1 MHGYHVTSK
10 IYRSLYILYN
20 ALIFIQNVIRG
31 DINQP
36 LCDMT
41 LDLTQSTN
49 HIIVEH
55 SLLSLADFEEVRISF
70 IISIVSW
77 NYLVPFYDQ
86 GSFYILYGNHSDII
100 YIQCFI
106 LRTIKQ
112 YFNNFIYFKQ
122 FNLKFNCNSYLV
134 HRVHCIFGLKATSI
148 TFMSA
153 SIKSYTYLWFGYLEV
168 VNLCMINIWPYWA
181 EFVLF
186 TRKSEKYIKGEDPIR
201 ARKTERGKFNPT
213 SFLDQSFIYV

>member
-1 MHGYHVTSK
+1 
-10 IYRSLYILYN
+10 
-20 ALIFIQNVIRG
+20 
-31 DINQP
+31 
-36 LCDMT
+36 MT

-49 HIIVEH
+49 HIIMEH
-55 SLLSLADFEEVRISF
+55 ILPSLGDFEEVRISF

-77 NYLVPFYDQ
+77 NYLVPFYVW
-86 GSFYILYGNHSDII
+86 GSLYISRCAPIETISTTSFNFLYDVKI
-100 YIQCFI
+100 
-106 LRTIKQ
+106 
-112 YFNNFIYFKQ
+112 
-122 FNLKFNCNSYLV
+122 NCYSYLV
-134 HRVHCIFGLKATSI
+134 RRVHCILGLNATSI

-153 SIKSYTYLWFGYLEV
+153 SMKSYIYLWFGYLEV